1 MRRAE
6 TEELSN
12 PAHLPAFLLWYSLG
26 GLQRGIGITEL
37 LTLDYP
43 LMHDWLLLLRRLRL
57 ARERKEAHDHAQ
69 G

>member
-1 MRRAE
+1 
-6 TEELSN
+6 LSN
-12 PAHLPAFLLWYSLG
+12 PAHLQAFLLWYSLG

-37 LTLDYP
+37 LALDYP
-43 LMHDWLLLLRRLRL
+43 IMHDWLLLLRRLRL